1 MIICVINCHPTD
13 PSVVRPPL
21 FGWMADIRSGQSSSR
36 MPDITSHLGL
46 DSGVIDCDS
55 HVSHPPSVNPSRAR
69 DSYLLL
75 KVCKNPSILP
85 ITPPSVRHATPP
97 MLRSPKMQTG
107 AKSASRGGAKKG
119 RMRGVAKSIG
129 GTPVSHREGEGRG
142 GETPFNADRPRQ
154 PVGRSVGR
162 SGEIC

>member
-46 DSGVIDCDS
+46 DSGALEGAQGWLTVIPMC
-55 HVSHPPSVNPSRAR
+55 PSLRKSVTR

-75 KVCKNPSILP
+75 NVCKNPSILP

-107 AKSASRGGAKKG
+107 AKSASRVGAKKG
-119 RMRGVAKSIG
+119 RMRGVAKSMG
-129 GTPVSHREGEGRG
+129 GTPVSHREGGGEGR
-142 GETPFNADRPRQ
+142 ADSFQ
-154 PVGRSVGR
+154 
-162 SGEIC
+162 C